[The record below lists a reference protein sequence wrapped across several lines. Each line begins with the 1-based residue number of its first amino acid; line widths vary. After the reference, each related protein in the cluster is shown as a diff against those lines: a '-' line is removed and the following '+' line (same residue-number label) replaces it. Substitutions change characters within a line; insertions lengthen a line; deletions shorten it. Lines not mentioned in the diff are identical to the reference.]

1 MTSQPQPAIFA
12 SIETGVSTEACVAF
26 QGTMSYMNA
35 EVPMCNY
42 HTKTAFISQS
52 QVVIHR

>member
-1 MTSQPQPAIFA
+1 MTSQPQLAIFA

-35 EVPMCNY
+35 EVPVCNY